1 MMAEKIEEIGAQCW
15 LDEKD
20 LEGGDIIST
29 DILRGIDMCD
39 EAVVLICPAS
49 LQSQWVAFEIGSV
62 RSQHKRVTPIL
73 NNAKASGMGPMQDIK
88 GIELNKFDQ
97 FLAQL
102 KRRIALKPQ
111 S

>member
-1 MMAEKIEEIGAQCW
+1 
-15 LDEKD
+15 
-20 LEGGDIIST
+20 
-29 DILRGIDMCD
+29 
-39 EAVVLICPAS
+39 
-49 LQSQWVAFEIGSV
+49 
-62 RSQHKRVTPIL
+62 L
-73 NNAKASGMGPMQDIK
+73 NNAEASGMGPMQDIK